1 MRRIAGVVAGVLVM
15 ACVAASPALAS
26 VTAVPGSPFST
37 GGSYPESV
45 AFDPSGGGVLAVE
58 DGAIGLD
65 LRGMSTFSVNPT
77 TGALTAAPGSPAAVN
92 DGMNQGPLAFDPQ
105 GTELVTAAPS
115 AVAGGNIVAFAVD
128 PTTGELSHE
137 VKGAGGDT
145 SVANYTVSF
154 RSDGLIAV
162 GGQATGVDPAPI
174 ELAQFDQPLA
184 SLSAFPAVTV
194 PDGLNSYISSVAFSP
209 TQPILATSDYEHRYI
224 AIYAV
229 DATDGTLSL
238 LPGSPLSTGSD
249 RPESLAFNP
258 AGTVLAVA
266 MLSGDVYTYE
276 VDPSTGA
283 LTAAPGSPVS
293 AGSSAG
299 SLAFG
304 HNLLAVENYSAGTV
318 MLFAVDQTTGALTQ
332 VGEAPA
338 SSDLAEIA
346 LSPDDRF
353 LAATNPSGG
362 TVSVYTTGLPYP
374 GPIVVGAPTFQT
386 SVGDQLDVAA
396 TSGLLSKDAGSTPP
410 SSETLTVVPTQA
422 TTAHGSVTI
431 KADGAFVYTPTAGFA
446 GADHF
451 AFTVTNGG
459 SGYATAT
466 ATVNVLG
473 AAISSPSTVALGSQT
488 VATTGPVAWTTVT
501 NVGNAPLQFS
511 GPATIAGASAADF
524 SIPSGDDLC
533 DGVTVAADATC
544 QIGVRFTPSV
554 AATESATLSL
564 GANDAVSSPQPIA
577 LTGTGTAA
585 LSTLIPPAAIL
596 QPASTPVQPVSTPL
610 PATTA
615 PVDILPIH
623 CVLRSSRKRILVRC
637 TLTNSTSATLARVN
651 VKQNGRLVASGT
663 AHISDLQITASL
675 NARRALRRKSH
686 PTVTISIAG
695 ATTPTVVHATTR

>member
-26 VTAVPGSPFST
+26 VAAVPGSPFAT
-37 GGSYPESV
+37 GGSQPGTV
-45 AFDPSGGGVLAVE
+45 AFDPSGGVLAVE
-58 DGAIGLD
+58 DGAIGL
-65 LRGMSTFSVNPT
+65 LPRGISTFSVDPT

-92 DGMNQGPLAFDPQ
+92 DGMYPGPLAFDPQ
-105 GTELVTAAPS
+105 GTELVTAAPG
-115 AVAGGNIVAFAVD
+115 VLAGGNIVAFAVD
-128 PTTGELSHE
+128 PTTGQLSRELNG
-137 VKGAGGDT
+137 VAGADGNT
-145 SVANYTVSF
+145 LVASYAVSF

-162 GGQATGVDPAPI
+162 GGQDDAGYPAPI
-174 ELAQFDQPLA
+174 QLAQFDQPLDT
-184 SLSAFPAVTV
+184 LSVFPAISV
-194 PDGLNSYISSVAFSP
+194 PDGFNSYISSLAFSP
-209 TQPILATSDYEHRYI
+209 TQPILATADYEHRYI
-224 AIYAV
+224 AIYDV

-238 LPGSPLSTGSD
+238 LPGSPLSTGTD
-249 RPESLAFNP
+249 QPESLAFNP
-258 AGTVLAVA
+258 SGTVLAVA
-266 MLSGDVYTYE
+266 MLSGAVYTYE

-422 TTAHGSVTI
+422 TTAHGTVTI
-431 KADGAFVYTPTAGFA
+431 KADGSFIYTPTVGFA
-446 GADHF
+446 GTDHF
-451 AFTVTNGG
+451 AFTLTDGG

-466 ATVNVLG
+466 ATVTVLG
-473 AAISSPSTVALGSQT
+473 AAISSPINLA
-488 VATTGPVAWTTVT
+488 
-501 NVGNAPLQFS
+501 
-511 GPATIAGASAADF
+511 
-524 SIPSGDDLC
+524 
-533 DGVTVAADATC
+533 
-544 QIGVRFTPSV
+544 
-554 AATESATLSL
+554 
-564 GANDAVSSPQPIA
+564 
-577 LTGTGTAA
+577 
-585 LSTLIPPAAIL
+585 
-596 QPASTPVQPVSTPL
+596 PL

-615 PVDILPIH
+615 PADVLPIR

-651 VKQNGRLVASGT
+651 VKQNGRLVASGI

-675 NARRALRRKSH
+675 HARRALRRKGH
-686 PTVTISIAG
+686 PTVTISIPG
-695 ATTPTVVHATTR
+695 ATTPSVVHATTR